1 MSVISSHWSLAKRM
15 MLLSV
20 SDKCKRK
27 TAFNTLKKAISVTLD
42 VLRAQIHLRRQLMRG
57 QEYGLN
63 KRNTSIFLEQEI
75 NFTNDILELDEKE
88 PFAYSREC
96 ASIIKIGDKLLDKP
110 IPIRY
115 NRNIVNNE
123 VKIIPPE
130 PMNY

>member
-15 MLLSV
+15 ILLSIG
-20 SDKCKRK
+20 DKSKRK
-27 TAFNTLKKAISVTLD
+27 IAFNTLKKAISVTLD
-42 VLRAQIHLRRQLMRG
+42 VLRTQIHLRRQLIRG

-75 NFTNDILELDEKE
+75 NFINDILKLDEKE

-110 IPIRY
+110 IPIHY
-115 NRNIVNNE
+115 NRNIISNKVR
-123 VKIIPPE
+123 IISPE